1 MNIYNIGKLN
11 LFKFI
16 SFVCLALVI
25 QTTTANDLE
34 KFQTAFDKK
43 EFAQAYDILKE
54 LKAETPDNAN
64 LYYLSAKACMGL
76 KNYELAVEN
85 AAQAVIKNPS
95 VSEHHSLFAD
105 TQVLKFVGTQ
115 NTSII
120 KLPGFARRVK
130 RSYQTAVN
138 LDPSNIKAREG
149 LALFY
154 LMAPGIIGGSV
165 KKAEFQADAIEKID
179 TESAYPLKIGILK
192 KRKRWAQALEL
203 AEEWKALDTTKW
215 EPVEAEFRIY
225 LEQENYTTASKI
237 LTDWLEKYPT
247 EMNANYLLGLT
258 AALSGDYLDL
268 GEKALLT
275 YNAYTPDMEQAG
287 HEWSYY
293 RLANIYE
300 HMGDLDKAVTAAKKA
315 EELQPS
321 NKKVVTQ
328 VRQLLSK
335 NNKG

>member
-1 MNIYNIGKLN
+1 MSIKPIKN
-11 LFKFI
+11 LTFFRFLAFI
-16 SFVCLALVI
+16 CMMLVV
-25 QTTTANDLE
+25 QTSRANTLQD
-34 KFQTAFDKK
+34 FQTAFDKK
-43 EFAQAYDILKE
+43 EFTQAYEILKE
-54 LKAETPDNAN
+54 LKLQEPDNAN
-64 LYYLSAKACMGL
+64 LYYLSAKTCMGL

-85 AAQAVIKNPS
+85 SAQAVIKDPTI
-95 VSEHHSLFAD
+95 SEHHSLFAD

-138 LDPSNIKAREG
+138 LNPENIKAREG

-154 LMAPGIIGGSV
+154 LMAPGIIGGSI
-165 KKAEFQADAIEKID
+165 KKAELQADAIEKID
-179 TESAYPLKIGILK
+179 KESAYPLKIGILK
-192 KRKRWAQALEL
+192 KRKRWTQALEL
-203 AEEWKALDTTKW
+203 VEEWKALDDSKW
-215 EPVEAEFRIY
+215 DPIEAEFRVY
-225 LEQENYTTASKI
+225 LEQEDYATASKI
-237 LTDWLEKYPT
+237 LTNWLENNPT

-300 HMGDLDKAVTAAKKA
+300 HKGEMDKAIAAAKKA
-315 EELQPS
+315 ESLQPN

-328 VRQLLSK
+328 VRQLLAK
-335 NNKG
+335 NKKS